1 MFDASLATWVAAAL
15 PAAALALAWAIDA
28 RFREAPDAW
37 HPVAWFGRLAAPLG
51 LAARA
56 LAPRGALLAGAL
68 AWAVLLALVIAL
80 ALGLQALLAQ
90 APWWLALPLL
100 ALALKPTLAWR
111 MLRDEV
117 AAVEAALVRSLDE
130 GRAQLA
136 RLCSRDVRQL
146 DEAGVRETAIETLA
160 ENFNDSLVA
169 PLFWFVVAGLPGAWA
184 WRAVNTLDAMWGYR
198 GAWEWAGK
206 YAARADDLLAWLPAR
221 LSAWLLWPARTDW
234 RTLRREAARTPSPN
248 GGWPMAVMALR
259 LGVRL
264 GKPGVYALNAGAPA
278 PTAAALAQ
286 ALTIGRGAARRAFG
300 LALLAALT
308 ASLARAAL
316 TGALA

>member
-15 PAAALALAWAIDA
+15 PAAALALTWAIDA

-160 ENFNDSLVA
+160 ENLNDSLVA

-198 GAWEWAGK
+198 GRWQWAGK
-206 YAARADDLLAWLPAR
+206 FAARADDVLAWLPAR
-221 LSAWLLWPARTDW
+221 LCAALLWRPPTAL

-248 GGWPMAVMALR
+248 GGWPMAALALR

-264 GKPGVYALNAGAPA
+264 GKPGVYLLNAAGATPDA
-278 PTAAALAQ
+278 RAVARALRIAERAACTAFVLAALALL
-286 ALTIGRGAARRAFG
+286 ARGAAR
-300 LALLAALT
+300 
-308 ASLARAAL
+308 
-316 TGALA
+316 

>member
-1 MFDASLATWVAAAL
+1 MFDASPGPLVAAAL
-15 PAAALALAWAIDA
+15 PAAALALAWAVDA
-28 RFREAPDAW
+28 RLGEPRNAW

-51 LAARA
+51 VAARA
-56 LAPRGALLAGAL
+56 LPPRWALRAGAL
-68 AWAVLLALVIAL
+68 AWALLLALVIAL
-80 ALGLQALLAQ
+80 AIGLQALLAQ

-100 ALALKPTLAWR
+100 ALALKPALAWR

-117 AAVEAALVRSLDE
+117 AAVEAALARSLDE

-206 YAARADDLLAWLPAR
+206 CAARADGLLAWLPAR
-221 LSAWLLWPARTDW
+221 LAAWLLWPARTDW
-234 RTLRREAARTPSPN
+234 RALGREAARTPSPN
-248 GGWPMAVMALR
+248 GGWPMAAMALR

-264 GKPGVYALNAGAPA
+264 DKPGVYTLNAGAQA
-278 PTAAALAQ
+278 PRSRALAQ
-286 ALTIGRGAARRAFG
+286 ALTLGEDAARRAIG
-300 LALLAALT
+300 LALLATLLVTAARVALPGD
-308 ASLARAAL
+308 
-316 TGALA
+316 GA